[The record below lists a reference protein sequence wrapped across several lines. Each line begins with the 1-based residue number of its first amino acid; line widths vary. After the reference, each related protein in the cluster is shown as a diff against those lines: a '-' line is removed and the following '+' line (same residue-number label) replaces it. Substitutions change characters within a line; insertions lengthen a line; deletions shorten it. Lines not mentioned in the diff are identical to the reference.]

1 VSTFTLETNN
11 LVPFTLETYNLVP
24 VASGCPW
31 RDDPTNCTIPFLPGV
46 GQSGL
51 YQIIAAFN
59 DAVVKSLTRY
69 GSSIDQWPDDWKGKA
84 GETQRFSNVTLNW
97 DRYKKMM
104 TDVKLQFVLDSFEGD
119 VSQGLSLIS
128 QILEDEAFRNLDNG
142 VRDNN
147 TLYAVHVSCFN
158 VIPPPPESVYTSK
171 HKHEY
176 THSTHISFTYQSMR
190 PHTSTHTHTHTHKP
204 THTKLSSR

>member
-1 VSTFTLETNN
+1 
-11 LVPFTLETYNLVP
+11 
-24 VASGCPW
+24 
-31 RDDPTNCTIPFLPGV
+31 V

-59 DAVVKSLTRY
+59 DAVFKTLTRY
-69 GSSIDQWPDDWKGKA
+69 GSSRDQWPDDWKGKA
-84 GETQRFSNVTLNW
+84 GDTQKFRNVTLNW
-97 DRYKKMM
+97 DMYNKIQ

-147 TLYAVHVSCFN
+147 TLYAVHVSFLN
-158 VIPPPPESVYTSK
+158 IIPPSPESV
-171 HKHEY
+171 
-176 THSTHISFTYQSMR
+176 
-190 PHTSTHTHTHTHKP
+190 
-204 THTKLSSR
+204 